1 MKIGA
6 NIALYFIYT
15 KYFRYFLCYFMFI
28 NLKTERRPLVRRM
41 ESFRQHHDSLVV

>member
-15 KYFRYFLCYFMFI
+15 KYFRYFFMLFYVY
-28 NLKTERRPLVRRM
+28 K
-41 ESFRQHHDSLVV
+41 H

>member
-6 NIALYFIYT
+6 KIALYFIYT

-28 NLKTERRPLVRRM
+28 NLKTVHRPLARQM
-41 ESFRQHHDSLVV
+41 EGCRQHHYSRVV